1 MSQHYCMLFWEHTIQ
16 LRVLQSGTPVS
27 ELQNLRTAAAGLK
40 GYTVFCL
47 DMRVSWPLSLV
58 LSPMAMLKYQLLFR
72 HLFFCRYVERSVC
85 GAWVA
90 HQACKELE
98 LRATLALSFTLR
110 QKMLHFL
117 QVCDHFCLRLLGI

>member
-1 MSQHYCMLFWEHTIQ
+1 LLLLQGSGSSPAE
-16 LRVLQSGTPVS
+16 LRA
-27 ELQNLRTAAAGLK
+27 LRTAAAGLK
-40 GYTVFCL
+40 GYNIFCL
-47 DMRVSWPLSLV
+47 DVPVSWPLSLV
-58 LSPMAMLKYQLLFR
+58 LSPSAMLKYQLLFR

-117 QVCDHFCLRLLGI
+117 QVQGIG

>member
-1 MSQHYCMLFWEHTIQ
+1 MLALLEAM
-16 LRVLQSGTPVS
+16 QSGASPA
-27 ELQNLRTAAAGLK
+27 ELRALKTAATGLK
-40 GYTVFCL
+40 GYNVFCL
-47 DMRVSWPLSLV
+47 DVRISWPLSLV
-58 LSPMAMLKYQLLFR
+58 LSPAAVLRYQLLFR

-117 QVCDHFCLRLLGI
+117 QVRCVPRNMHPPVTSRALLPDV